1 MYIKDPNKFIEQE
14 DCFLMQVQYKNIW
27 YDFYI
32 DKDDKEKTQAHHWRI
47 SHKKNK
53 VYAVS
58 GNVKIGNI
66 YLHNFI
72 LNHAHQDGYEIDH
85 IDGNSF
91 NNRKSNLRIVP
102 RLQNIQNV
110 SARIDNKIG
119 IRGIVFHKEWHS
131 YTVDFSFNKKRFY
144 FPRWKS
150 LQEAV
155 WCRKT
160 CEEYFG
166 LEMLNRNPIAQKYLD
181 LPEEQIKKVK
191 DITIEILRK

>member
-1 MYIKDPNKFIEQE
+1 
-14 DCFLMQVQYKNIW
+14 MQIQYKDMW

-32 DKDDKEKTQAHHWRI
+32 DKDDKEKIQARHWRV

-72 LNHAHQDGYEIDH
+72 SNYTHQDGYEVDH

-91 NNRKSNLRIVP
+91 NNRKSNLRIVS

-144 FPRWKS
+144 FPHWKS

-166 LEMLNRNPIAQKYLD
+166 LEMLNRNPIAQKYLN
-181 LPEEQIKKVK
+181 LPKEQIKKVK

>member
-32 DKDDKEKTQAHHWRI
+32 DKDDKEKTQAHHWRV

-150 LQEAV
+150 LREAV